1 MKKNLRF
8 KKNKIVVI
16 YSAILNTFG
25 TMFSM
30 LLLEIPLVL
39 ITIGYIEHFQKAMSS
54 ANKDNILIAVL
65 ALIPVAGILRLV
77 RSCFIYK
84 GEFYEI
90 RKDRIIAE
98 AGILFEVLMD
108 IDIKNIVTVSYEQSL
123 FEALTGSATIVINTS
138 ATQNDCI
145 VLKHVNEYKRVYE
158 HINRLRNN

>member
-39 ITIGYIEHFQKAMSS
+39 ITIGYIEHFQKAMPS
-54 ANKDNILIAVL
+54 ASKDNILIAVL
-65 ALIPVAGILRLV
+65 ALIPVAGILRLI
-77 RSCFIYK
+77 RSYFIYK

-108 IDIKNIVTVSYEQSL
+108 IDIKNIVTICYDQSL
-123 FEALTGSATIVINTS
+123 LEVLTGSATILINTN